1 MRRRLAFTLI
11 ELLFVVAII
20 AVLIAL
26 LLPAIQSSRE
36 MARRVQCGNN
46 LLQLGIALGN
56 YASTHRVFPPGV
68 VNDKGPILNQ
78 PVGYHYSWL
87 VQILPYMERG
97 SIDRRFDFREGV
109 YAPSN
114 ETARDVRI
122 PTLLCPSDGFPT
134 RFSISYAGCHN
145 DVEAPIAADNKGILY
160 LNSRVS
166 YDDITDGPAYTIL
179 LGEMRLGGPTL
190 GWASGTR
197 ASLRNTAHPINE
209 PDAHAPPRGSPS
221 YSQIGPYGTDDL
233 NDVATMVKDGILPI
247 DYVGG
252 FSSSHPSTSNFLF
265 ADGSVR
271 LLKQSIDQHIY
282 RFLGNR
288 ADGNLISDDSF

>member
-1 MRRRLAFTLI
+1 MI

-20 AVLIAL
+20 TVLIAL

-36 MARRVQCGNN
+36 MARRVQCSNN
-46 LLQLGIALGN
+46 MLQLGIALGN

-68 VNDKGPILNQ
+68 VNDKGPILNL
-78 PVGYHYSWL
+78 PVGYHYSWI
-87 VQILPYMERG
+87 VQILPYMEQRA
-97 SIDRRFDFREGV
+97 IYRRFNFREGV

-114 ETARDVRI
+114 ETVRNARI
-122 PTLLCPSDGFPT
+122 QTLVCPSDGS
-134 RFSISYAGCHN
+134 RAYFSTSYAGCHN
-145 DVEAPIAADNKGILY
+145 DVEAPIAADNTGILY

-166 YDDITDGPAYTIL
+166 YDDISDGPAYTIL
-179 LGEMRLGGPTL
+179 LGEMRRGEPTM

-197 ASLRNTAHPINE
+197 ASLRNTGHPIND
-209 PDAHAPPRGSPS
+209 PDKHAPPRGST
-221 YSQIGPYGTDDL
+221 YLSQAGSSTVNDL
-233 NDVATMVKDGILPI
+233 NAVATMVQDGILPI

-252 FSSSHPSTSNFLF
+252 FSSLHPVGGNFLF

>member
-36 MARRVQCGNN
+36 MARRVMCGNN
-46 LLQLGIALGN
+46 MLQLGIALGN

-68 VNDKGPILNQ
+68 VNDKGPIDNL
-78 PVGYHYSWL
+78 PVGYHYSWI
-87 VQILPYMERG
+87 VQILPYMEQRA
-97 SIDRRFDFREGV
+97 IDRHFDFRKSV

-114 ETARDVRI
+114 QTARDAKI
-122 PTLLCPSDGFPT
+122 QTLLCPSDGT
-134 RFSISYAGCHN
+134 RGYSTSYAGCHH
-145 DVEAPIAADNKGILY
+145 DVEAPIAADNTGILY
-160 LNSRVS
+160 LNSRVA

-179 LGEMRLGGPTL
+179 LGEMRGGSLTL

-197 ASLRNTAHPINE
+197 ASLRNTGHPIDE
-209 PDAHAPPRGSPS
+209 PDAHAAPKGNPS
-221 YSQIGPYGTDDL
+221 YPQPDPYGTNDL
-233 NDVATMVKDGILPI
+233 KVVAEMVEDGILPI

-252 FSSSHPSTSNFLF
+252 FSSLHPTGGNYLF

-271 LLKQSIDQHIY
+271 LLKRSIDQQVY